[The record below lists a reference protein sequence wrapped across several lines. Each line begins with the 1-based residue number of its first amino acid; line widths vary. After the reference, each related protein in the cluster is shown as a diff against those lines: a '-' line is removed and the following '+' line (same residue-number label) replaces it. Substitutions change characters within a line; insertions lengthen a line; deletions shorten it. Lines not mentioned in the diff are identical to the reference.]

1 MSLMERFRERAR
13 QAKKTVVLPEGTDD
27 RTLQA
32 AHQLVN
38 EELAVPLVIGDPD
51 AIADRAKELGID
63 VNFDVIDH
71 VNHKDFEKYAGFY
84 HEKRKHKGMT
94 MEEAREVMK
103 DPLFFGTMMVEDGK
117 AVGSVAGAL
126 NTTGHT
132 VRAALHIIGTKP
144 VAKTVSSFFLM
155 LTGNPAFGENG
166 AVLFADCAIVPDPD
180 PQQLAEIAMDTAE
193 NCKKFLEVEP
203 KVAMLS
209 FSTKGSAEHP
219 HVEKVRE
226 ALSYIQSRDKH
237 LKVDGEMQA
246 DAALVQK
253 IGEKK
258 APGSPVAGKANV
270 LIFPDLDAANIG
282 YKLAQRIG
290 GADAVGPVLQGLNKP
305 CNDLSRGCSVQDIVD
320 TSVLTV
326 IQTL

>member
-13 QAKKTVVLPEGTDD
+13 QVKKTVVLPEGTDD

-38 EELAVPLVIGDPD
+38 EGLAVPLVIGDPD

-71 VNHKDFEKYAGFY
+71 VNHKDFDKYAGFY

-94 MEEAREVMK
+94 MDEAREVMK
-103 DPLFFGTMMVEDGK
+103 DPLFFGTMMLEEGK
-117 AVGSVAGAL
+117 AVGSVAGAV

-144 VAKTVSSFFLM
+144 GSKTVSSFFLM